1 MPDSAKQN
9 RIWQGLLE
17 KLGEE
22 RKDIAFTDQAKT
34 FLENL
39 SIDETTEE
47 IPWSGREIR
56 NGMFDAS

>member
-1 MPDSAKQN
+1 MPDSAKQT

-39 SIDETTEE
+39 SINETTEE